1 MGREKRV
8 VMSDYQE
15 EMMSET
21 AISGRQCLRPAHG
34 DGHAK
39 RVPGVT

>member
-15 EMMSET
+15 ELMSET
-21 AISGRQCLRPAHG
+21 AISGRHCLQPEHV

-39 RVPGVT
+39 RVPRVT